1 MSGLLG
7 VPVDAAYHLV
17 FALTHLLT
25 PVAGGLAAAAAI
37 VLFTAAV
44 RLLISPLSFRALR
57 GQAAMARLAPQVQA
71 LRTRHRRQ
79 PEHLQRELTALYKRE
94 GTGPFSGILPLLVQ
108 WPFLSVMYL
117 LFRSAT
123 VGGGQ
128 NQLLSD
134 GLFGVPLGAHWLSG
148 GGLLSVHDVLFLATF
163 AVLAAL
169 CWLSARL
176 AKRAAP
182 AAMAPAAIAPAA
194 ATVRT
199 RRVDRVPAPA
209 ARAGKARDGAAEQAA
224 DGKGGGQ
231 SRKGTAGKSPEGAP
245 AKSHEVT
252 AAQSHEVTAGQSRA
266 EVAQS
271 RKGAGQSRKG
281 TAGQSREVTAA
292 QSPVAA
298 GQSAGGKR
306 ARGAGPSAA
315 GTAPDPAE
323 ALANSKAAG
332 LLTRVLPYVTVV
344 IAAFAPLAAAIYLL
358 TTVAWTLAER
368 RLFLRRSLSPTSTG
382 FPGSTGRAPSVT
394 ANETR

>member
-1 MSGLLG
+1 MSGFLG

-17 FALTHLLT
+17 FALTHLLA

-44 RLLISPLSFRALR
+44 RLLISPLSFRAMR
-57 GQAAMARLAPQVQA
+57 GQAAMARLATHVQA
-71 LRTRHRRQ
+71 LRARHGRQ
-79 PEHLQRELTALYKRE
+79 PERFKRELTALYKRE
-94 GTGPFSGILPLLVQ
+94 GTSPFSGLLPLLAQ

-123 VGGGQ
+123 VGGAH

-148 GGLLSVHDVLFLATF
+148 AGLLSVHDVLFLAVF

-182 AAMAPAAIAPAA
+182 AAP
-194 ATVRT
+194 
-199 RRVDRVPAPA
+199 RRVERVPAA
-209 ARAGKARDGAAEQAA
+209 TAR
-224 DGKGGGQ
+224 
-231 SRKGTAGKSPEGAP
+231 
-245 AKSHEVT
+245 
-252 AAQSHEVTAGQSRA
+252 AGQSRMGA
-266 EVAQS
+266 EGQPGHGAAAQA
-271 RKGAGQSRKG
+271 RKGAGQSREGRAAQTRKG
-281 TAGQSREVTAA
+281 TGQQT
-292 QSPVAA
+292 
-298 GQSAGGKR
+298 
-306 ARGAGPSAA
+306 RGAGPSSA
-315 GTAPDPAE
+315 GTRPDPAE

-344 IAAFAPLAAAIYLL
+344 IAAFAPLAAALYLL

-368 RLFLRRSLSPTSTG
+368 RLFLRRTLSPSSTG
-382 FPGSTGRAPSVT
+382 SPGSKRRAAGVT
-394 ANETR
+394 ARETR